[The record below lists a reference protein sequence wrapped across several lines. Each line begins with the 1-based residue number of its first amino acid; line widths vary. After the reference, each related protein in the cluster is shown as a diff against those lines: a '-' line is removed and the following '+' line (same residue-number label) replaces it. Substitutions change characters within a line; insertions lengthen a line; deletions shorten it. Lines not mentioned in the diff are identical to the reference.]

1 MFLINVIGTLYTLLI
16 GTLIGERENKR
27 KQKVYTYRI
36 PIDSSGMSFSL
47 LKYLHPF
54 TTGEKSFSV
63 LKGNPLCSYR
73 GFHASP

>member
-1 MFLINVIGTLYTLLI
+1 M
-16 GTLIGERENKR
+16 EKKENKR

-54 TTGEKSFSV
+54 PTGEKSFST
-63 LKGNPLCSYR
+63 LKGNPLRSYR
-73 GFHASP
+73 GFHTPP